1 MKEYEVMFI
10 VSPELTEDPLEKV
23 TTRISKVIAK
33 SNGTV
38 ASLEDLGTKT
48 LAYKI
53 NKKSQG
59 HYFLCRFNGPG
70 GLVAELERNLRLD
83 ESILRF
89 MVIQLD
95 KKALGK
101 GIVKEEKKKAKEA
114 VQPAKEQE
122 GVIE

>member
-1 MKEYEVMFI
+1 
-10 VSPELTEDPLEKV
+10 
-23 TTRISKVIAK
+23 
-33 SNGTV
+33 
-38 ASLEDLGTKT
+38 
-48 LAYKI
+48 
-53 NKKSQG
+53 
-59 HYFLCRFNGPG
+59 
-70 GLVAELERNLRLD
+70 VAELERNLRLD